1 MPKTIYDRLRDYYTK
16 VGAVLRGEADA
27 GSIFPNSTDVGM
39 SREKVYANFLAQHA
53 PSMCRVFFGGFLFD
67 EAGAESKQ
75 LDIIITTDTTPR
87 FDFHNQ
93 DGSGKSFSHVEGTLG
108 VVSVKSTLNGN
119 ELIDALQNI
128 ASIPPT
134 MPLAGRH
141 NPLIQISSY
150 DDWPLKVLYASNG
163 IAYETILAHIK
174 EFYENNATIP
184 ITRRPNFIHV
194 AGKYMIVR
202 ADRGHGTYNP
212 STGTRQSLVEG
223 EYYAFDRDPDV
234 QGIVRIIEG
243 IQQRAVAS
251 THILFNYSETIN
263 KIAHG

>member
-1 MPKTIYDRLRDYYTK
+1 VPKTIYDRLRDYYTK

-108 VVSVKSTLNGN
+108 VVSVKSTLRVCPRSLCIFTKPPQHKADGS
-119 ELIDALQNI
+119 ELDEGERDPGQV
-128 ASIPPT
+128 
-134 MPLAGRH
+134 
-141 NPLIQISSY
+141 
-150 DDWPLKVLYASNG
+150 LKVFCEPSA
-163 IAYETILAHIK
+163 
-174 EFYENNATIP
+174 ATEP
-184 ITRRPNFIHV
+184 GEGSLNH
-194 AGKYMIVR
+194 
-202 ADRGHGTYNP
+202 P
-212 STGTRQSLVEG
+212 SLRQNLKSLG
-223 EYYAFDRDPDV
+223 L
-234 QGIVRIIEG
+234 I
-243 IQQRAVAS
+243 
-251 THILFNYSETIN
+251 
-263 KIAHG
+263 